1 MKILKLLNKEIL
13 SIFIIISLSFINNL
27 KAEDEPVD
35 IWDLEKEVE
44 ENSSSDIIEVNDGAS
59 INQEILLNT
68 IQSSNIENTID
79 SNPLEENIIKIVGLY
94 DPEEN
99 GLDIDLWI
107 NSDGEEIKLILN
119 NINKM
124 SLSKDAQEILEIALL
139 TNSYFP
145 EKNITEEDFINFKLN
160 YLIKNND
167 LNLIKKYLIKNEK
180 NIYNSKLIKFY
191 LNSFLQNSDLE
202 NACKI
207 FEEVDYFDD
216 DYINKFK
223 IYCLINENKRE
234 EAQLLF
240 DLYSE
245 RDSKDEFF
253 ENKFNFL
260 MDYIEKADGNILEDN
275 ILNFHLSHRT
285 NLEFIYQPNNNTP
298 DFIWKYLSS
307 SNLLENIDTID
318 LEDGE
323 KISLI
328 ELATHEKNYEQK
340 ELFELYKRFQFNI
353 NQLLNVKDSYK
364 LLKNHEGRALLY
376 QRLILTEDEIQILD
390 LSYKLKESF
399 IKDNIENAFNIEL
412 KRVLLK
418 VNQEQVPSNFS
429 SFYNDNLTIPAL
441 KKKNIKVN
449 NKIIHQSKL
458 LKYFEDQYDIQKAE
472 EDLNKLLK
480 SIKKNKD
487 YNVSIKDLILLESL
501 VSDGVKI
508 KKNYKSMFNFDQS
521 YVPTDI
527 QLLLN
532 NNEIGMVLLR
542 IVEIIGEDDLKN
554 LDSDTLYFMST
565 ILNQLNL
572 DAIRNKILLKV
583 LPLKI

>member
-13 SIFIIISLSFINNL
+13 SIFIIFTLTFLNNL

-35 IWDLEKEVE
+35 IWDLEKKLED
-44 ENSSSDIIEVNDGAS
+44 NSSNEVIEIKEDPNESKIKLNIIE
-59 INQEILLNT
+59 
-68 IQSSNIENTID
+68 SSNTKNIID
-79 SNPLEENIIKIVGLY
+79 SNPLEENTTNIVGLY

-99 GLDIDLWI
+99 GLDMDLWT
-107 NSDGEEIKLILN
+107 NSDGEEIKSILN
-119 NINKM
+119 KINKIN
-124 SLSKDAQEILEIALL
+124 LSKDAKEILEIALL

-145 EKNITEEDFINFKLN
+145 KKNITEEDFINFKLN
-160 YLIKNND
+160 YLINNND
-167 LNLIKKYLIKNEK
+167 RNLIKKYLIKNEK
-180 NIYNSKLIKFY
+180 NIYNAKLIKFY
-191 LNSFLQNSDLE
+191 LNSFLENSDLE
-202 NACKI
+202 NVCKI
-207 FEEVDYFDD
+207 FEVVDYFED
-216 DYINKFK
+216 DYISKFK

-260 MDYIEKADGNILEDN
+260 MSYIEKADGNILEDN

-285 NLEFIYQPNNNTP
+285 NPEFIYQPSNNTP
-298 DFIWKYLSS
+298 KFIWKYLSS
-307 SNLLENIDTID
+307 SNLLEKIDTID
-318 LEDGE
+318 LEDSE
-323 KISLI
+323 KIFLI
-328 ELATHEKNYEQK
+328 EKATHEKNYDEK

-390 LSYKLKESF
+390 LSYKLKDSF
-399 IKDNIENAFNIEL
+399 IKDNIENAFNSEL
-412 KRVLLK
+412 KRVLSK
-418 VNQEQVPSNFS
+418 VTQEQVPSNFS
-429 SFYNDNLTIPAL
+429 SFYNDNLINEPL
-441 KKKNIKVN
+441 EKKNIKIN

-458 LKYFEDQYDIQKAE
+458 LKYFEEQYDIEKAE
-472 EDLNKLLK
+472 NDLNKFLK

-487 YNVSIKDLILLESL
+487 YKVSTKDLILIESFI
-501 VSDGVKI
+501 SDGVMI
-508 KKNYKSMFNFDQS
+508 SKKYKNMFELDGSNI
-521 YVPTDI
+521 PTDI

-532 NNEIGMVLLR
+532 NKEVGMVLLR
-542 IVEIIGEDDLKN
+542 LVKIIGEDDLEN
-554 LDSDTLYFMST
+554 LDSDSLYFMIS
-565 ILNQLNL
+565 ILNELNL
-572 DAIRNKILLKV
+572 DQIRNNFLLKV

>member
-13 SIFIIISLSFINNL
+13 SIFIIISLAFINNL

-35 IWDLEKEVE
+35 IWDLEKELE
-44 ENSSSDIIEVNDGAS
+44 ENSSNDIIETMDSAEP
-59 INQEILLNT
+59 EILLNT
-68 IQSSNIENTID
+68 IESSNIENVID
-79 SNPLEENIIKIVGLY
+79 SNPLEENTIKIVGLY

-160 YLIKNND
+160 YLINNND

-245 RDSKDEFF
+245 RDLKDEFF

-260 MDYIEKADGNILEDN
+260 MGYIEKADGKILEDN

-285 NLEFIYQPNNNTP
+285 NPEFVYQLSNNTP
-298 DFIWKYLSS
+298 KFIWKYLSS
-307 SNLLENIDTID
+307 SNLLEKIDSID
-318 LEDGE
+318 LEDSE
-323 KISLI
+323 KIFLI
-328 ELATHEKNYEQK
+328 EKATHEKNYDEK
-340 ELFELYKRFQFNI
+340 ELFQLYKRFQFNI

-390 LSYKLKESF
+390 LSYKLKDSF
-399 IKDNIENAFNIEL
+399 IKDNIENAFNSEL
-412 KRVLLK
+412 KRVLSK
-418 VNQEQVPSNFS
+418 VSQEQVPSNFS
-429 SFYNDNLTIPAL
+429 SFYNDNLINEPL
-441 KKKNIKVN
+441 EKKNIKIN

-458 LKYFEDQYDIQKAE
+458 LKYFEEQYDIEKVE
-472 EDLNKLLK
+472 NDLNKLLK

-487 YNVSIKDLILLESL
+487 YIVSTKDLILIESFI
-501 VSDGVKI
+501 SDGVKLS
-508 KKNYKSMFNFDQS
+508 KKYKSMFKLDGSNI
-521 YVPTDI
+521 PTDI

-532 NNEIGMVLLR
+532 NNEVGMVLLR
-542 IVEIIGEDDLKN
+542 LVKIIGEDDLEN
-554 LDSDTLYFMST
+554 LDSDSLYFMIG
-565 ILNQLNL
+565 ILNELNL
-572 DAIRNKILLKV
+572 DQIRNNFLLKV

>member
-1 MKILKLLNKEIL
+1 MRILKFLNKKYF
-13 SIFIIISLSFINNL
+13 SIIIIFVLLFSANL
-27 KAEDEPVD
+27 KAEDEPSD
-35 IWDLEKEVE
+35 IWNLEKKNNQ
-44 ENSSSDIIEVNDGAS
+44 NSSVITSENEESSKTKIDINKLDP
-59 INQEILLNT
+59 NNT
-68 IQSSNIENTID
+68 ISTID
-79 SNPLEENIIKIVGLY
+79 SNTLRDNRIDIVGLY

-99 GLDIDLWI
+99 GLDIDIWS
-107 NSDGEEIKLILN
+107 NSDGNEIKLILN
-119 NINKM
+119 KLNKM
-124 SLSKDAQEILEIALL
+124 NLSKDSNEILNIALL

-145 EKNITEEDFINFKLN
+145 KENITEKEFVDFKIK
-160 YLIKNND
+160 YLIKND
-167 LNLIKKYLIKNEK
+167 DKSLIKLYLIKNEK

-191 LNSFLQNSDLE
+191 INDYIENADLE

-207 FEEVDYFDD
+207 FDEIKYFGD
-216 DYINKFK
+216 DYINKFQ
-223 IYCLINENKRE
+223 IYCLINQKKRE
-234 EAQLLF
+234 EAQLLY
-240 DLYSE
+240 DLNQESGL
-245 RDSKDEFF
+245 KDDFYED
-253 ENKFNFL
+253 KFNFL
-260 MDYIEKADGNILEDN
+260 MEYTDKADENISDKN

-285 NLEFIYQPNNNTP
+285 NNNFNYQPSENSP
-298 DFIWKYLSS
+298 KFIWRYLSS
-307 SNLLENIDTID
+307 ANLLENVEEIN
-318 LEDGE
+318 LEDEE

-328 ELATHEKNYEQK
+328 EKATHEKNYEEK

-364 LLKNHEGRALLY
+364 LLKNYEGRALLY

-399 IKDNIENAFNIEL
+399 IKDNIENAFIGEL
-412 KRVLLK
+412 KRVLSK
-418 VNQEQVPSNFS
+418 VSPEQVPSNFS

-441 KKKNIKVN
+441 KVKNIKVN

-458 LKYFEDQYDIQKAE
+458 LKYFENQYDIQKVE

-508 KKNYKSMFNFDQS
+508 KKNYKNMFSFDQS
-521 YVPTDI
+521 NIPTDI
-527 QLLLN
+527 QLLIN
-532 NNEIGMVLLR
+532 NNEVGMVLLR
-542 IVEIIGEDDLKN
+542 LVEIIGEDDLEN
-554 LDSDTLYFMST
+554 LDSDSLYFMST

-572 DAIRNKILLKV
+572 DSIRNKIILKI